1 MNQHHVQEAYL
12 ESFRDSKTGKVWVY
26 SKTTGEKF
34 QKSTKHCTAEIDF
47 QSAQLEKAQNDIV
60 ESPGITALK
69 QLQLKGSIS
78 DAEYHLISQWTALHL
93 IRNIKMRRVFEESG
107 QDYETEFAEEFR
119 KELAFSKSYLCF
131 VHDYKCSG
139 INFFVTSDH
148 PIVEFDCLGDIVR
161 FFVLSPQR
169 LLQFSSRN
177 DVFSH
182 EKESIEDIV
191 NSMLWASSSEIF
203 SHRSDVDIEKLKTIS
218 EKWNMTPRLETQR
231 IFNLQSPMRK
241 VLEVFPGAQRAL
253 FRRYH
258 IGGCSSCGFSPDET
272 LAQVCARNGNLDV
285 AEVLAHI
292 QSSHEQDAKV
302 LISPAE
308 LAGLLQRDQS
318 VKLVDVRSREEF
330 EAVNIAGSVLLSQ
343 DVMRELM
350 ASGSNT
356 NPVVVI
362 DHAGKN
368 GLDAAAYFMGHGL
381 QNVRCLRGGIDAWAQ
396 EVEPKMR
403 RYKLG

>member
-1 MNQHHVQEAYL
+1 MN
-12 ESFRDSKTGKVWVY
+12 
-26 SKTTGEKF
+26 
-34 QKSTKHCTAEIDF
+34 I
-47 QSAQLEKAQNDIV
+47 
-60 ESPGITALK
+60 SP
-69 QLQLKGSIS
+69 
-78 DAEYHLISQWTALHL
+78 
-93 IRNIKMRRVFEESG
+93 
-107 QDYETEFAEEFR
+107 
-119 KELAFSKSYLCF
+119 
-131 VHDYKCSG
+131 
-139 INFFVTSDH
+139 
-148 PIVEFDCLGDIVR
+148 
-161 FFVLSPQR
+161 
-169 LLQFSSRN
+169 
-177 DVFSH
+177 
-182 EKESIEDIV
+182 
-191 NSMLWASSSEIF
+191 
-203 SHRSDVDIEKLKTIS
+203 
-218 EKWNMTPRLETQR
+218 
-231 IFNLQSPMRK
+231 QSPMSA
-241 VLEVFPGAQRAL
+241 VLEQFPGAQRAL

-302 LISPAE
+302 LISPKE
-308 LAGLLQRDQS
+308 LAELLQRDQS

-330 EAVNIAGSVLLSQ
+330 EAVKIEGSVLLSQ

-356 NPVVVI
+356 NPIVVI
-362 DHAGKN
+362 DHSGKN

>member
-1 MNQHHVQEAYL
+1 MN
-12 ESFRDSKTGKVWVY
+12 
-26 SKTTGEKF
+26 
-34 QKSTKHCTAEIDF
+34 I
-47 QSAQLEKAQNDIV
+47 
-60 ESPGITALK
+60 
-69 QLQLKGSIS
+69 IS
-78 DAEYHLISQWTALHL
+78 
-93 IRNIKMRRVFEESG
+93 
-107 QDYETEFAEEFR
+107 
-119 KELAFSKSYLCF
+119 
-131 VHDYKCSG
+131 
-139 INFFVTSDH
+139 
-148 PIVEFDCLGDIVR
+148 
-161 FFVLSPQR
+161 
-169 LLQFSSRN
+169 
-177 DVFSH
+177 
-182 EKESIEDIV
+182 
-191 NSMLWASSSEIF
+191 
-203 SHRSDVDIEKLKTIS
+203 
-218 EKWNMTPRLETQR
+218 
-231 IFNLQSPMRK
+231 QSPMSA
-241 VLEVFPGAQRAL
+241 VLENFPGAQRAL

-272 LAQVCARNGNLDV
+272 LAQVCARNGDLDV

-302 LISPAE
+302 LIAPSD
-308 LAGLLQRDQS
+308 LAALLQRDPS

-356 NPVVVI
+356 NPIVVI

-396 EVEPKMR
+396 EVDAKMR